1 MTLRVLAT
9 YLILISPVFA
19 VAEEAA
25 PPVQLSSS
33 AADNAEIFIQ
43 SPKHNQVVSSPVTV
57 EFGAANISI
66 APAGDHQPNSGH
78 HHLLIDIKELP
89 DLSMPLPA
97 TDQIVHFGKGQTQ
110 TVIELAP
117 GAHTLQLLLGNY
129 LHIPHTEPVI
139 SETITV
145 IVE

>member
-9 YLILISPVFA
+9 YLVLIFPLFA
-19 VAEEAA
+19 VGAEPA

-33 AADNAEIFIQ
+33 AADNAEVFILY
-43 SPKHNQVVSSPVTV
+43 PKDNQVLSSPVTV

-66 APAGDHQPNSGH
+66 APAGDNQPNSGH
-78 HHLLIDIKELP
+78 HHLLIDITELP

-110 TVIELAP
+110 TVIELVP

-139 SETITV
+139 SEKITV

>member
-9 YLILISPVFA
+9 YLILIFPVFA

-25 PPVQLSSS
+25 PPVQLSSP
-33 AADNAEIFIQ
+33 AADNAEVFIL
-43 SPKHNQVVSSPVTV
+43 SPKHNQVVSSPLTV

-139 SETITV
+139 SETIRV